1 MACACKVTEEIN
13 RIQKYYSYNGKDR
26 GNNKPKMT
34 VNKKEAAITIGI
46 YLLLLP
52 LTPLIFIG
60 LLIFSIFSRD
70 KKISMR
76 KFFNFIQKT
85 RNGAKQ
91 QII

>member
-1 MACACKVTEEIN
+1 MACACKVTQEIN
-13 RIQKYYSYNGKDR
+13 RIQKYYSYNEKER
-26 GNNKPKMT
+26 TSTPRMT
-34 VNKKEAAITIGI
+34 VNKKEAAITIGV

-60 LLIFSIFSRD
+60 LILFSIFSTD

-76 KFFNFIQKT
+76 KFLGFIHKT
-85 RNGAKQ
+85 RNGKEQ

>member
-13 RIQKYYSYNGKDR
+13 KIQKYYSYNAKER
-26 GNNKPKMT
+26 NNKPKMAI
-34 VNKKEAAITIGI
+34 NKKEAAITIGV

-60 LLIFSIFSRD
+60 LVLFSIFSHD
-70 KKISMR
+70 KRISIR
-76 KFFNFIQKT
+76 NFLNFIHKT
-85 RNGAKQ
+85 RNGRKQ